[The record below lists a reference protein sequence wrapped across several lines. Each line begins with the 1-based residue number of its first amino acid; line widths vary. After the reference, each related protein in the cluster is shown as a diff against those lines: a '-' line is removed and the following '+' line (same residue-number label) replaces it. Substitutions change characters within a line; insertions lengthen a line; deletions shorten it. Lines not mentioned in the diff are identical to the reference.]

1 MSDLPAPSSSNEEP
15 STVMTSVS
23 GGVDLDAEHITSG
36 EARYFRDRE
45 TLIVRLHDMLTTD
58 EV

>member
-36 EARYFRDRE
+36 EARYFRD
-45 TLIVRLHDMLTTD
+45 
-58 EV
+58 

>member
-1 MSDLPAPSSSNEEP
+1 
-15 STVMTSVS
+15 MTSVT
-23 GGVDLDAEHITSG
+23 GGVDNDAEHITSG

-45 TLIVRLHDMLTTD
+45 TLIVRLHDMLKTD